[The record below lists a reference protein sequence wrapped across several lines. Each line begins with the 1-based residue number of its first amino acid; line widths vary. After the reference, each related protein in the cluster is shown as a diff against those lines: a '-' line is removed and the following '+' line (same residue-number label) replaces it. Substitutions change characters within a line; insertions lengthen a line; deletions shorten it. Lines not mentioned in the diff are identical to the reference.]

1 VRQSPTVFSVFFL
14 PCRPCTRAVGV
25 NIIVM
30 FESATLFHFIRKFLA
45 TEKGHGKA
53 YSGSLNSPRDNASL
67 GGLGKT
73 SVNYNP
79 RFKLR

>member
-14 PCRPCTRAVGV
+14 PYRPCTRAVRI

-53 YSGSLNSPRDNASL
+53 YSGTVTRREIMR
-67 GGLGKT
+67 
-73 SVNYNP
+73 V
-79 RFKLR
+79 

>member
-1 VRQSPTVFSVFFL
+1 M
-14 PCRPCTRAVGV
+14 GI

-53 YSGSLNSPRDNASL
+53 YSGTVTRLNSPRDNASL
-67 GGLGKT
+67 GDLGKT

-79 RFKLR
+79 RFKASLGDLGELPFQK